1 MQGGYYPQRL
11 LQLQIVG
18 CTTCFII
25 SSTAQ
30 WQLLQSHWIPL
41 EFSIQRSYVH
51 NIGAKLQWKQGRK
64 FSFGSTKQNNL
75 ELYQVIY
82 SIYILQYNYIQCNS
96 QQLPLPTSLTIV
108 RLLRVFP
115 GCLDKGWTTAAAKG
129 CKVSPQHLVEEVP
142 WVKDWRQGQ
151 RRWTASSRAWH
162 CYLDLFG
169 STVIVV
175 ESRMG
180 QMSQMLQRSS
190 KCDDVSCISSV
201 YPCFP

>member
-82 SIYILQYNYIQCNS
+82 SIYIYYSIIIYNAIPSSCLCPPPS
-96 QQLPLPTSLTIV
+96 QLWGCCASSQVASTKDGQ
-108 RLLRVFP
+108 RLLQKAAKWVPSTSSRRCHEWRT
-115 GCLDKGWTTAAAKG
+115 GGRDKGGEQPRAELGTATWIYLG
-129 CKVSPQHLVEEVP
+129 LGWSWWKVG
-142 WVKDWRQGQ
+142 WVK
-151 RRWTASSRAWH
+151 
-162 CYLDLFG
+162 
-169 STVIVV
+169 
-175 ESRMG
+175 
-180 QMSQMLQRSS
+180 
-190 KCDDVSCISSV
+190 
-201 YPCFP
+201 